1 MKDIKRREFRNM
13 SETENISVEQSE
25 ETTPIHTPIAGLPD
39 DVIRGDELIKHIAK
53 KPGQK
58 VLEAFNLVKIYR
70 RRRVVDEVDLRV
82 TEGKIVGLLGP
93 NGAGKTTSFYMMVGL
108 IRPNKGRIFLN
119 NREITRLPI
128 YQRARAGLGYLAQE
142 PSIFRKLTIEE
153 NVLLILE
160 ALGVSYQ
167 ERMNRMEE
175 ILDELD
181 LTHLRRSVGN
191 TLSGGER
198 RRCEIARALAGSPDF
213 MLLDEPFTGVDPIA
227 IQDIQRI
234 ILMLVKKGIG
244 ILITDHSVRD
254 ILAVSDWVYIMH
266 QGKILQSGTAREIAD
281 SEIAKKY
288 YLGERFKA
296 DDSLFSILDEM
307 GESPTSDG
315 AEK

>member
-1 MKDIKRREFRNM
+1 MA
-13 SETENISVEQSE
+13 ETENIAVDNNGQKP
-25 ETTPIHTPIAGLPD
+25 ETSAHIAGLPD
-39 DVIRGDELIKHIAK
+39 DVIRGDDLIKHIAK

-58 VLEAFNLVKIYR
+58 ALEAFNLVKIYR

-119 NREITRLPI
+119 NKEITRLPI

-160 ALGVSYQ
+160 ALGVSYR
-167 ERMNRMEE
+167 ERMNRMED
-175 ILDELD
+175 ILNELD

-281 SEIAKKY
+281 SDIARKY

-296 DDSLFSILDEM
+296 DDSLFSILDKM
-307 GESPTSDG
+307 GDDPPTDG
-315 AEK
+315 AVT

>member
-1 MKDIKRREFRNM
+1 MG
-13 SETENISVEQSE
+13 ETEITTIPNEGME
-25 ETTPIHTPIAGLPD
+25 PGTGTTPDGI
-39 DVIRGDELIKHIAK
+39 LIKHIEAA
-53 KPGQK
+53 PGTK
-58 VLEAFNLVKIYR
+58 ILEATGLVKIYK
-70 RRRVVDEVDLRV
+70 RRRVVDNVDLKV

-108 IRPNKGRIFLN
+108 IRPNAGRIYLN
-119 NREITRLPI
+119 KKEITRHPI
-128 YQRARAGLGYLAQE
+128 YQRARMGLGYLAQE
-142 PSIFRKLTIEE
+142 PSIFRKLTVED

-160 ALGVSYQ
+160 ALGVGYR
-167 ERMNRMEE
+167 ERMERVEN

-234 ILMLVKKGIG
+234 ITMLKKKGIG

-266 QGKILQSGTAREIAD
+266 QGAILQSGTARDIAD

-288 YLGERFKA
+288 YLGERFQA
-296 DDSLFSILDEM
+296 DESLFSILDEL
-307 GESPTSDG
+307 GEESG
-315 AEK
+315 GGEVK